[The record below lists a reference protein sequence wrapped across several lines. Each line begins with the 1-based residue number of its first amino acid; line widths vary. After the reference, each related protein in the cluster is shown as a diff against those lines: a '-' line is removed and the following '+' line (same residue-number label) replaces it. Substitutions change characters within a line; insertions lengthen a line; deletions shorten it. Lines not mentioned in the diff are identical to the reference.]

1 MVQKKRNEAFTLI
14 ELLVVIAI
22 IAVLM
27 AILMPSLNRAR
38 EQGKRAACLGNLKQL
53 QLAWTMY
60 ADDNDE
66 KIVNGDTEE
75 YGDMTSGPANIHYQ
89 ELAWVRKDWDSSMT
103 KKQKEAAIR
112 NGALFPYLKT
122 INVYKCGTG
131 RSIQNECR
139 MYSIVDGMNCIV
151 LGSFTASGVKL
162 VKRRTQIK
170 YPALRSVFLDD
181 GGTGGSTLGGWSVWP
196 DRYEWWDPPPIRHGE
211 GTTFS
216 FADGHAEHLKWK
228 DHRTVEFGR
237 RMEAHSGLQDGNED
251 ITLAARAAWGPKP
264 YR

>member
-1 MVQKKRNEAFTLI
+1 MVHNRKRAFTLI

-27 AILMPSLNRAR
+27 AILMPSLNKAR

-75 YGDMTSGPANIHYQ
+75 YTNQYNAGGVHYN
-89 ELAWVRKDWDSSMT
+89 ETAWVKKDWDGAMT
-103 KKQKEAAIR
+103 KLQKENAIR
-112 NGALFPYLKT
+112 SGALYQYLKT
-122 INVYKCGTG
+122 IKVYKCPTG

-139 MYSIVDGMNCIV
+139 MYSVVDGMNCTI
-151 LGSFTASGVKL
+151 LGDFSNNAPVKL
-162 VKRRTQIK
+162 VKRRTQVK
-170 YPALRSVFLDD
+170 YPAMRGVFLDD
-181 GGTGGSTLGGWSVWP
+181 GGTGGATLGGWSVWP
-196 DRYEWWDPPPIRHGE
+196 DRYEWWDPPPIRHGD

-228 DHRTVEFGR
+228 DSRTIEFGR
-237 RMEAHSGLQDGNED
+237 LMKAHSGLQDGNED
-251 ITLAARAAWGPKP
+251 ITNAARAAWGPKP